1 MHRNIPAPR
10 YGSILPEE
18 SLKMMPNQFPSTNGS
33 GRDKHT
39 KKRRVITRIA
49 AFIILI
55 AATAAVALLMFWP
68 ATEPSYEGK
77 PLSHWLEQYRLARHH
92 GVLGQAQS
100 EEAVR
105 AIGTNAFPVLIRM
118 IQTHDSR
125 LKQLLM
131 NWSSK
136 QTLFQLGFTPASELR
151 YRAMIGYEILGP
163 AAKSQ
168 VAELTAIL
176 TMAKVAEVRAS
187 TASALGNIGEE
198 AKSAVPALLITAK
211 DQDQRVR
218 NNSLWAL
225 RQVRADPE
233 LVLPTMIAAL
243 EDPYSTARE
252 NAAIALA
259 QYGPVA
265 SNAIPVLLRTMQSND
280 VALHALQ
287 KIAPEAAPR
296 VQSK

>member
-1 MHRNIPAPR
+1 
-10 YGSILPEE
+10 
-18 SLKMMPNQFPSTNGS
+18 MMPDQIPPTNGAA
-33 GRDKHT
+33 RDKHAT
-39 KKRRVITRIA
+39 NRRVITRVA

-55 AATAAVALLMFWP
+55 AAAAAVVLLMFWP
-68 ATEPSYEGK
+68 AAEPSHQGK

-118 IQTHDSR
+118 IQTHDSW

-136 QTLFQLGFTPASELR
+136 QKLFQLGFTPANELR

-163 AAKSQ
+163 TAKSQ
-168 VAELTAIL
+168 VSELTAIL
-176 TMAKVAEVRAS
+176 TMAKSAEVRAS
-187 TASALGNIGEE
+187 TASALGLIGEE
-198 AKSAVPALLITAK
+198 AKSAAPALLITAK

-243 EDPYSTARE
+243 VDPNPTARE

-265 SNAIPVLLRTMQSND
+265 SSAIPVLLRTMQSND

-287 KIAPEAAPR
+287 QIAPEAVPR
-296 VQSK
+296 VQLK

>member
-1 MHRNIPAPR
+1 
-10 YGSILPEE
+10 
-18 SLKMMPNQFPSTNGS
+18 MMPDQIAPTNGDA
-33 GRDKHT
+33 RDKHAT
-39 KKRRVITRIA
+39 NRRGIKRIA
-49 AFIILI
+49 TFIILI
-55 AATAAVALLMFWP
+55 AAAAAVVLLMFWP
-68 ATEPSYEGK
+68 AAEPSYQGK
-77 PLSHWLEQYRLARHH
+77 PLSHWLEQYRLARYH
-92 GVLGQAQS
+92 GMFEQAQS

-105 AIGTNAFPVLIRM
+105 TIGTNALPVLIRM

-136 QTLFQLGFTPASELR
+136 QTLFQLGFTPANELR
-151 YRAMIGYEILGP
+151 YRATIGYEILGP

-168 VAELTAIL
+168 VAELTTIL

-187 TASALGNIGEE
+187 TASALGHIGEE
-198 AKSAVPALLITAK
+198 AKSAAPALLITAK

-218 NNSLWAL
+218 SNSLWAL